1 MIARRVNSPHASS
14 AGRLFDAA
22 ASALGLC
29 QDNSYEGEAAV
40 LLEAAATGCP
50 DGEPLAWALHRRDD
64 LWVYDPVPTLTD
76 LLTAGGPPGNLAAR
90 FHTTIAEVTTA
101 LVEKVADATGV
112 HAVCLGGGVFQ
123 NRRLT
128 DAVVRGL
135 DALGYEVHVGERV
148 PVNDGGIAY
157 GQAVVAAALLAGR

>member
-1 MIARRVNSPHASS
+1 VW
-14 AGRLFDAA
+14 G
-22 ASALGLC
+22 
-29 QDNSYEGEAAV
+29 
-40 LLEAAATGCP
+40 
-50 DGEPLAWALHRRDD
+50 LHRRDD

-76 LLTAGGPPGNLAAR
+76 LLTAGGPPGHLAAR

-112 HAVCLGGGVFQ
+112 HVVCLGGGVFQ

-128 DAVVRGL
+128 DAVVRDLG
-135 DALGYEVHVGERV
+135 ALGYEVHVGERV

-157 GQAVVAAALLAGR
+157 GQAVVAAAQLAGR